1 MISVH
6 ILIYND
12 EVNLAGDLQSVS
24 FSDYVVA
31 ARAVVAKDV
40 EPWTVVVGHPAKF
53 VRKRSLNESKA

>member
-1 MISVH
+1 VISVH

-40 EPWTVVVGHPAKF
+40 EPWTVVVGQPN
-53 VRKRSLNESKA
+53 S